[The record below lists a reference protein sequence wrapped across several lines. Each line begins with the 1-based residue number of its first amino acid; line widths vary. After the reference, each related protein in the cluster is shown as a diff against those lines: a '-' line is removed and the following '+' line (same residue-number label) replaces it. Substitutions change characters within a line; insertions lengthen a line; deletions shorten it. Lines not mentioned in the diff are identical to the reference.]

1 MWKDGWANLV
11 KSRFLTGR
19 INQAASLM
27 LENVIGEV
35 AHETHTDAKLEIGA
49 TAVTDM
55 DLLLPIRLTEFRSL
69 LYFIS

>member
-1 MWKDGWANLV
+1 
-11 KSRFLTGR
+11 
-19 INQAASLM
+19 M
-27 LENVIGEV
+27 LENVEGKV
-35 AHETHTDAKLEIGA
+35 VHEGHSDAKLEIGA

>member
-1 MWKDGWANLV
+1 
-11 KSRFLTGR
+11 
-19 INQAASLM
+19 M